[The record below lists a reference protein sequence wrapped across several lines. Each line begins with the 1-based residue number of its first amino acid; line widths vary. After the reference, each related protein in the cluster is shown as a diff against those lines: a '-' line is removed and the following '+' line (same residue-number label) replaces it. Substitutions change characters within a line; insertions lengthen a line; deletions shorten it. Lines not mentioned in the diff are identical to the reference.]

1 MPNNCFQCACTYC
14 AGQAVVLLMSTT
26 AAACNDA
33 VKLFLE
39 WQAFR
44 TEAATCITSGC
55 AHLGDLPMLGKA
67 PTPKGALLP
76 QRIVSYK
83 YLSVQLHS

>member
-1 MPNNCFQCACTYC
+1 MYTLDHL
-14 AGQAVVLLMSTT
+14 VMVLQ
-26 AAACNDA
+26 
-33 VKLFLE
+33 
-39 WQAFR
+39 W
-44 TEAATCITSGC
+44 ATVY
-55 AHLGDLPMLGKA
+55 LLGKA

>member
-1 MPNNCFQCACTYC
+1 MQ
-14 AGQAVVLLMSTT
+14 AGHTASVIPDGVIKVYFFHVQIADLDEHAILLPRMSSYRVL
-26 AAACNDA
+26 
-33 VKLFLE
+33 
-39 WQAFR
+39 
-44 TEAATCITSGC
+44 
-55 AHLGDLPMLGKA
+55 HLDYMLLGKA